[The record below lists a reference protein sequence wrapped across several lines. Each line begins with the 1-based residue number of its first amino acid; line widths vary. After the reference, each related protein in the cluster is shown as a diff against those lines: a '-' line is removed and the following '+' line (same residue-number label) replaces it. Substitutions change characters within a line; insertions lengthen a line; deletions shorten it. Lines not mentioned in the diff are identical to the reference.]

1 MHILKKILGLFFFT
15 IFWICK
21 VTKIVTWWS
30 MAIGNCLLMNLHN
43 SINRIIWGSF
53 CLKLCLYYIPPAH
66 TYSTHIICVWSCVC
80 RYVCTSSHLCR
91 YIWRPEDYVGVI
103 PHKLCSSFSHLRV
116 SLCVTV
122 SHWPGDHWL
131 VWVYWLQALGIQSLP
146 LQCYKHT
153 IMSNF

>member
-80 RYVCTSSHLCR
+80 RYVCVQVHICAGTSGGQRTTLVLFL
-91 YIWRPEDYVGVI
+91 I
-103 PHKLCSSFSHLRV
+103 SFVLRFHICV
-116 SLCVTV
+116 FLCV
-122 SHWPGDHWL
+122 W
-131 VWVYWLQALGIQSLP
+131 QSLTG
-146 LQCYKHT
+146 LE
-153 IMSNF
+153 IID